1 MIVLD
6 FSNQKFDSLHLENEW
21 EREISV
27 FLDQWN
33 SDSDFVL
40 AKTSGSTGLPKEIK
54 LPKSAMRLSAS
65 MTGEFFGLKNGNSA
79 LLCLP
84 MGFIAGKMMVVRAQ
98 ELGLKLYC
106 TEPKSEI
113 NLYDFP
119 ELDFVPMTPMQVEK
133 SIGNLG
139 KIKKLLIGGAPLSDE
154 LRSRLLETNTRVFE
168 SYGMTE
174 TITHIG
180 LKEITEDY
188 FRTLKKVKIR
198 KDERGCLV
206 IQTPYFEEEITTNDL
221 VEIKGE
227 NQFKWLGR
235 FDSIIN
241 SGGIKLIPEQI
252 EQKLKAIIPI
262 EFILSSLPDSTLGEK
277 LILILE
283 NPEPI
288 DVDFASLELSKYEIP
303 KEIFYLNRFP
313 RTESGK
319 LKRKEILAQIK
330 K

>member
-54 LPKSAMRLSAS
+54 LPKSAMRMSAS

-106 TEPKSEI
+106 IEPKSTI
-113 NLYDFP
+113 DLQDFP
-119 ELDFVPMTPMQVEK
+119 NLDFVPMTPMQVKK
-133 SIGNLG
+133 SMGSLA
-139 KIKKLLIGGAPLSDE
+139 KIKTLLIGGAPLSDE
-154 LRSRLLETNTRVFE
+154 LRSKLLKTNTHVFE

-180 LKEITEDY
+180 LRNISEDY
-188 FRTLKKVKIR
+188 FRTLDKVKIR

-221 VEIKGE
+221 VEFKGE

-252 EQKLKAIIPI
+252 EKRLKTLISH
-262 EFILSSLPDSTLGEK
+262 EFILSSLPDPILGEK
-277 LILILE
+277 LILIIE
-283 NPEPI
+283 NSEPI
-288 DVDFASLELSKYEIP
+288 DLNFKDVNLSKHEIP
-303 KEIFYLNRFP
+303 KAIYYLNSFP
-313 RTESGK
+313 RTSSGK
-319 LKRKEILAQIK
+319 LKRNEILKQIK
-330 K
+330 S